1 MGSNL
6 MDGLNSRVEM
16 TEDKICELEDKS
28 IAFIQFRQQKIEN
41 RKKKKSPGDV
51 NKKVCIQIKNSLK

>member
-1 MGSNL
+1 

-41 RKKKKSPGDV
+41 RKKKKV
-51 NKKVCIQIKNSLK
+51 LET